1 MTAEHYA
8 ALTSTY
14 DYYREVYEMFS
25 GNHDAQY
32 EVYRLDQVN
41 RTIARLEDELE
52 IQRREA
58 RQRLDSL
65 LELDKNIDD
74 NYALHTLV
82 YETCLY
88 DGDRLMPI
96 RRHNHQSP
104 LTTDQG
110 LPRTA
115 RAGMEEIARRRTIS
129 RSLSP
134 APTCDVTTSSPSH
147 PPPPPP
153 LPPPPPPFPLLLLL
167 LLLHLLLLPLFPLLL

>member
-1 MTAEHYA
+1 MTTEHYA

-14 DYYREVYEMFS
+14 DYYQEVYEMFS
-25 GNHDAQY
+25 GNRDAQY

-41 RTIARLEDELE
+41 RMIARLEDELE
-52 IQRREA
+52 IQRQEA

-104 LTTDQG
+104 LTTDHWQG
-110 LPRTA
+110 LRRRA
-115 RAGMEEIARRRTIS
+115 RAGMEQIARRRTIS

-134 APTCDVTTSSPSH
+134 APTCDVTTSPPSH

-153 LPPPPPPFPLLLLL
+153 PPSPPLLLLL
-167 LLLHLLLLPLFPLLL
+167 LLLHLLLLPLLPLLL